1 MIELVCLKCHSKEV
15 MTGIGLMTNTGE
27 GNKIAELFIDED
39 PEAIFFKS
47 RITSALN
54 ARVCSV
60 CGFVEFYAQDPDKL
74 KKVYDKLIQDVR
86 NFVQK
91 VNDKNQMN
99 DFRIE
104 NDINPL

>member
-15 MTGIGLMTNTGE
+15 MTGIGLMTNTTD

-39 PEAIFFKS
+39 PDAIFFKS

-60 CGFVEFYAQDPDKL
+60 CGFVEFYAQDPGKL
-74 KKVYDKLIQDVR
+74 KEAHDRIMQKLAGMISR
-86 NFVQK
+86 GKSKFPPK
-91 VNDKNQMN
+91 
-99 DFRIE
+99 
-104 NDINPL
+104 